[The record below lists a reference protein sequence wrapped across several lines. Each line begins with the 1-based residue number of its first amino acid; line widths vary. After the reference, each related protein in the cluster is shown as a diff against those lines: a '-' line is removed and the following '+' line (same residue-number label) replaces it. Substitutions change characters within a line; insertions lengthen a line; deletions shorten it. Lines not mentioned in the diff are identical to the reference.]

1 MRKAVRIAGGAV
13 DVVGGVP
20 PGAKLGDVGDTERD
34 GTSSTEK
41 PDTGFV
47 LRCQDP
53 RPGGQPVAVVQPA
66 HLDPLLGAERHAEER
81 LVLGDLLQGRRG
93 QGGEDAIAL
102 ARLLESHL
110 EPRVHDRVDQ
120 RVHLGDPLDARLD
133 KLLACDLLTSDS
145 SCQFCWNERF

>member
-1 MRKAVRIAGGAV
+1 MASNSISWNLETSKA
-13 DVVGGVP
+13 
-20 PGAKLGDVGDTERD
+20 ERD
-34 GTSSTEK
+34 GTSLTKK
-41 PDTGFV
+41 PDTGCV
-47 LRCQDP
+47 LRRHDP

-66 HLDPLLGAERHAEER
+66 HPDPLLGAERHPEER
-81 LVLGDLLQGRRG
+81 LVLRDLLQGRRG

-102 ARLLESHL
+102 ARLLESQV

-133 KLLACDLLTSDS
+133 QLLACDLLASDS

>member
-1 MRKAVRIAGGAV
+1 MRQAVRIAGGAV
-13 DVVGGVP
+13 DIVGGVP

-34 GTSSTEK
+34 GTSSTK
-41 PDTGFV
+41 KSDTGCV
-47 LRCQDP
+47 LCRHDP
-53 RPGGQPVAVVQPA
+53 RPCRQPVAVVQPA
-66 HLDPLLGAERHAEER
+66 HPDPLLGAEGHPQER
-81 LVLGDLLQGRRG
+81 LVLRDLLQGRRG
-93 QGGEDAIAL
+93 QGRKDAIAL

-133 KLLACDLLTSDS
+133 QLFARDLLTSDS